1 MASAALERPATDRR
15 TAEFLEA
22 ERALWAHH
30 GLAPREIFVD
40 VDAPRCRLR
49 VLEIGSGEPVLLVH
63 GTVGPGSWASLA
75 PELDG
80 FRLLVLDRPGW
91 GLSTPVDFRG
101 ADYGRCVGEL
111 LRGTLDA
118 LGLDRAHV
126 VGGSIGDVWAL
137 RLAQLHPSRV
147 GRVALLGAGPLV
159 PEAGVPGIIRL
170 IASPAG
176 AVLVRLLTSPA
187 RVRTMLRGAGHG
199 ASLDAGQIPDV
210 FVEWRASA
218 ARETGAMRHERAM
231 VRAIVDGRSYRPG
244 LTFADDEL
252 AAIRTPALMV
262 YGTEDHVGS
271 VDVWQRFT
279 GMLADAEL
287 EVIEGAGHMPWFD
300 DPAAVGERVQR
311 FLTAR

>member
-1 MASAALERPATDRR
+1 MASAALELPATDRR
-15 TAEFLEA
+15 TARFLEA
-22 ERALWAHH
+22 EQALWEHY
-30 GLAPREIFVD
+30 GLSPRETFVD
-40 VDAPRCRLR
+40 VASPPCRLR
-49 VLEIGSGEPVLLVH
+49 VLEVGSGEPVLLVH
-63 GTVGPGSWASLA
+63 GTVGPGSWASLVR
-75 PELDG
+75 ELEG

-101 ADYGRCVGEL
+101 LDYGRCIGDL

-118 LGLDRAHV
+118 LGLGRAHV

-147 GRVALLGAGPLV
+147 GRVALLGPGPLV

-176 AVLVRLLTSPA
+176 AVIVRLLTSPA

-199 ASLDAGQIPDV
+199 ASLDASRIPDV

-244 LTFADDEL
+244 LTFTADEL

-262 YGTEDHVGS
+262 YGTQDHVGS

-279 GMLADAEL
+279 GVLANAEL

-300 DPAAVGERVQR
+300 DPSGVGERLRR
-311 FLTAR
+311 FLAAR